1 MLATHK
7 KQRRRKD
14 AKTRPVTAG
23 KRGPVAFEP
32 TDEQREQ
39 VKSYVAGGMTQE
51 EIADAL
57 NISRRSLNT
66 HFAGELVAGRGVR
79 KAEAIDQLRAS
90 AAAGKV
96 AAQKELLRL
105 YNQPAAAAEI
115 ASRKKLSQKAQRALD
130 LLTLGENS
138 EWAGPF
144 GPNGEWEND
153 LQPGPSAM
161 SRRHIINDPDEP
173 AGDAGGKFKQ

>member
-57 NISRRSLNT
+57 NISRRSLT
-66 HFAGELVAGRGVR
+66 HISPGSSLPGV
-79 KAEAIDQLRAS
+79 
-90 AAAGKV
+90 V
-96 AAQKELLRL
+96 
-105 YNQPAAAAEI
+105 
-115 ASRKKLSQKAQRALD
+115 
-130 LLTLGENS
+130 
-138 EWAGPF
+138 
-144 GPNGEWEND
+144 
-153 LQPGPSAM
+153 
-161 SRRHIINDPDEP
+161 
-173 AGDAGGKFKQ
+173 